1 VDDKLNSFNQCTQV
15 KGTPRQGIH
24 MHRYLLMALQTGLL
38 TVLARLTFGSAG
50 SRWAGV
56 PSRPLGTI
64 GILGLRVGEPLT
76 VTPIFLFSNKNI
88 KIKKSQRKGMLVVC
102 CPAAAAQTEMRFL
115 LEKAVRLTTRLQI
128 PKINPTLPPL
138 HTFDFQIG
146 RWEKADRKT
155 FFHMWISSQRQEL
168 RTRFSLFEDRSR

>member
-1 VDDKLNSFNQCTQV
+1 
-15 KGTPRQGIH
+15 
-24 MHRYLLMALQTGLL
+24 MALQTGLL

-76 VTPIFLFSNKNI
+76 VTPIFPFSNNKN
-88 KIKKSQRKGMLVVC
+88 KNKKSQSKGMLVAC

-115 LEKAVRLTTRLQI
+115 LEKAVRLMTRLQI
-128 PKINPTLPPL
+128 PKITPHPL
-138 HTFDFQIG
+138 
-146 RWEKADRKT
+146 
-155 FFHMWISSQRQEL
+155 
-168 RTRFSLFEDRSR
+168 SLAYV